1 MRTAGGAFTIF
12 MSYKELD
19 IEFRRILNEGFDE
32 KFKLFCASLSSSSGN
47 NNPTSRLALPYLQ
60 GIMKFFSEA
69 AEQRCPSDIQV
80 NIPENASEAAIA
92 QTAFRCCES
101 LIQESQGDSSDLRTA
116 ALAIG
121 AVCYQIASN
130 RKDPDAGLFL
140 RTFVRVWNLK
150 FK

>member
-19 IEFRRILNEGFDE
+19 IEFRRILDEGFDE
-32 KFKLFCASLSSSSGN
+32 DFKLFCTSLTSSGN

-60 GIMKFFSEA
+60 GIMKIFSENV
-69 AEQRCPSDIQV
+69 EQGYPSDIQV
-80 NIPENASEAAIA
+80 NITENASEAAIA
-92 QTAFRCCES
+92 QEALCCCES
-101 LIQESQGDSSDLRTA
+101 LLQESQEDSSDLRTA

-121 AVCYQIASN
+121 VVCYQIAGN

>member
-1 MRTAGGAFTIF
+1 
-12 MSYKELD
+12 MSFKELD

-32 KFKLFCASLSSSSGN
+32 EFKLFCASLSSSSGN
-47 NNPTSRLALPYLQ
+47 THPTSRLALPYLQ
-60 GIMKFFSEA
+60 GIMKIFSED

-92 QTAFRCCES
+92 QTAFRCSES
-101 LIQESQGDSSDLRTA
+101 LLQESQGDSSDLRTA

-121 AVCYQIASN
+121 AVCYQVAGN
-130 RKDPDAGLFL
+130 RKDPDVGLFL